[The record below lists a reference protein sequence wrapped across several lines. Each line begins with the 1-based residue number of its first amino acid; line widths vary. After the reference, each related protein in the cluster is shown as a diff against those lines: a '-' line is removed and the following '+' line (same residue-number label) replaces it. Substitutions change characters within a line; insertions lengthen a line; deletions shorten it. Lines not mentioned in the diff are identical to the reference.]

1 MKRFS
6 TAISLVSLLYTVSY
20 AQSPGGVEGYAAW
33 GNETTPVELKNT
45 QGLTFIGVGQVS
57 DNKERTIWSTGNGKA
72 VNRIQTTSRAANLDS
87 GTFMNYPKQTL
98 PAIRLFTYTS
108 ATGDGKGQTFY
119 VGHHENRNL
128 PVTDMKNGIREY
140 AVYNRALSARE
151 RSRVESYMALKY
163 GITLRHNYLNSQGA
177 VIWNTGQQKNYNNR
191 IAGIINDPHSG
202 LTKTAGRSSEEDA
215 FITVKTRALKEG
227 SSCIW
232 GDNNKKLAFSD
243 TKTVGKWLAREW
255 TCVTRAMNGNT
266 ADVVIDTKDIRQ
278 LQPLS
283 DGESYYLAVDG
294 SGTGKYPLNR
304 LKYYKGVKQNGDSI
318 IFQNIDIAKTDG
330 PSVFTLR
337 AAEDM
342 FPTLEVSQPCCATGA
357 QGSLGLLITGGTAPY
372 RINILDEN
380 ENKSIYERTTF
391 DSIIALGNIEQ
402 GRYRLQVTDR
412 MNNAFTNTFIISNSY
427 IPDAPELSNLVLEEG
442 ANREYTPEQT
452 NNDYAYAWETP
463 DGKYTDGKRITF
475 GKDGTYILHITNKE
489 GCTTTRALNVSTTD
503 TGTLDNYRVS
513 PNPTTDGYV
522 KVQVELNQPASL
534 TLLLYTTGGALV
546 SREERD
552 AATYH
557 TAKCYLPATGV
568 YMLTLQA
575 GSKSKTVKLIRK

>member
-1 MKRFS
+1 MCVTSF
-6 TAISLVSLLYTVSY
+6 

-33 GNETTPVELKNT
+33 GNEMTPVELKNT

-72 VNRIQTTSRAANLDS
+72 VNRIQTTSRAANLGS
-87 GTFMNYPKQTL
+87 GTFMNYTKQTL

-119 VGHHENRNL
+119 VGRNENKNL
-128 PVTDMKNGIREY
+128 PVTDMRNGIREY
-140 AVYNRALSARE
+140 AVYNRALSSQE

-163 GITLRHNYLNSQGA
+163 GITLRHSYLNSQGA
-177 VIWNTGQQKNYNNR
+177 VIWNVQQQKNYNNR

-202 LTKTAGRSSEEDA
+202 LTKMAGRSSEEDA

-304 LKYYKGVKQNGDSI
+304 LKYYKGVKQNGAGDSI
-318 IFQNIDIAKTDG
+318 LFSKVNLGDAVS
-330 PSVFTLR
+330 SVFTLR
-337 AAEDM
+337 AAKDM
-342 FPTLEVSQPCCATGA
+342 FLTFEVSQPCCATGA
-357 QGSLGLLITGGTAPY
+357 QGSFGLLITGGTAPY

-380 ENKSIYERTTF
+380 ENKSIYERTTS
-391 DSIIALGNIEQ
+391 DSIIALGNIDQ

-412 MNNAFTNTFIISNSY
+412 MNNAFTNTFIISNSD

-503 TGTLDNYRVS
+503 MGTLDNYRVS

-522 KVQVELNQPASL
+522 TVQVELNQPASL
-534 TLLLYTTGGALV
+534 TLSLYTTGGALV
-546 SREERD
+546 SREEHD

-557 TAKCYLPATGV
+557 TAKYYLPATGV
-568 YMLTLQA
+568 YMLTLQS